1 MSKNWIDRDDYFKH
15 SLVAEF
21 YFMTILISAL
31 SLKQVLT
38 QVCIAFSLN
47 IVINKR

>member
-1 MSKNWIDRDDYFKH
+1 MSENWINEDDYFKH

-21 YFMTILISAL
+21 YFMMILISTL
-31 SLKQVLT
+31 SLKQALT

-47 IVINKR
+47 IVINKK

>member
-1 MSKNWIDRDDYFKH
+1 MKIDEDDYFKH
-15 SLVAEF
+15 NLITEF
-21 YFMTILISAL
+21 YFMIILISAL

-47 IVINKR
+47 IIINKR